1 MQSCQWCYSTNH
13 ISGQCKDQYGTK
25 RRGES
30 FRKCFL
36 CGRIG
41 HIAMNCKSLSRRGY
55 WRLEEVVEEV
65 LLEEEGEDI
74 DVI

>member
-1 MQSCQWCYSTNH
+1 
-13 ISGQCKDQYGTK
+13 
-25 RRGES
+25 
-30 FRKCFL
+30 
-36 CGRIG
+36 
-41 HIAMNCKSLSRRGY
+41 MNCKSLSRRGY